1 MILLHLYYICKT
13 RYRDTNAAS
22 HYTHVTIVFNSYE
35 WASVLAQERRK
46 VESCQSSKSVQWK

>member
-46 VESCQSSKSVQWK
+46 VESCQSSKSVQ